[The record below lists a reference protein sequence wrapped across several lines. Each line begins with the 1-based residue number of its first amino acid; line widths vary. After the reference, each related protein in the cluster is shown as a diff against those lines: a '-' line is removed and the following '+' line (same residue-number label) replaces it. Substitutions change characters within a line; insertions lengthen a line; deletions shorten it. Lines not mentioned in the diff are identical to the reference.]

1 MSVAERGTTEHGPS
15 DGQLWSRARRG
26 NPAAFGELFTRH
38 SHLVYSFCFRLT
50 ASWKTAEDLTTVV
63 FLEAWRRRSS
73 AAAEQ
78 DAVVP
83 WLLGIASQV
92 ARNSTRA
99 VRRHRHILAKLP
111 PAVIDDGLQE
121 NPAARAE
128 SEQQMQ
134 EILRVFR
141 RLPQREQ
148 EVLALCVWGER
159 TAAEA
164 AIALGIPVG
173 TVRSRL
179 TRAHEH
185 LRNLAEAAAQQT
197 KPRAAMR
204 PQPTRE
210 AT

>member
-1 MSVAERGTTEHGPS
+1 MSVAEHGKTERGPS
-15 DGQLWSRARRG
+15 DKQLWSRARRG

-50 ASWKTAEDLTTVV
+50 ASWNTAEDLTTVV
-63 FLEAWRRRSS
+63 FLEAWRRRST
-73 AAAEQ
+73 AAV
-78 DAVVP
+78 DADSVVP

-99 VRRHRHILAKLP
+99 VRRHRRILAKLP
-111 PAVIDDGLQE
+111 PAVIDGGPHE
-121 NPAARAE
+121 NPTARAE

-179 TRAHEH
+179 ARAHEH
-185 LRNLAEAAAQQT
+185 LRNLAQAAAPPMT
-197 KPRAAMR
+197 PRPAMR